1 MNFLSEYTNKYFK
14 KNGLLSESLD
24 YFEYR
29 ENQHYMALDV
39 SDVIEN
45 GGIAILEAGTGIGK
59 TFAYLIPAILSGE
72 RVVIATKS
80 KNLQEQLF
88 FKDIELIKKV
98 IPFAFKSIYIKGR
111 NNYICLEKLSKISI
125 SNVFFK
131 NNLVKI
137 INKWVKKTK
146 FGDISELN
154 ELSSDPLIHSVTSSS
169 ETCKGSKCGFFKD
182 CFVYKLKIE
191 AEKSDLII
199 VNYHLLF
206 ADYRIKNEG
215 FGKVVPEYKYLVC
228 DEAHSIEEIATEYLG
243 DLISKYYLLNLVK
256 DLENNNLSK
265 INKLN
270 NSIEEFFLNINA
282 VVTENNRKNIDEIIN
297 PKITSKADELMNM
310 LSETCSEL
318 SGGKSEDAEL
328 LVARIK
334 NCIRIIDEIFFNK
347 DFSKVKWVERT
358 KKNTL
363 LKCFP
368 VDVSSELKDLFYN
381 LKGGVF
387 TSATLSVNGSFDFF
401 KSRLGLELTDK
412 EKIYPSLFDFSKQ
425 SLLFIPKGLPEPS
438 SNKFINGFCK
448 IISEL
453 LCITNGN
460 AFILFTNLKNM
471 NLVAEYLKKRNDY
484 NIMVQGETSNVDM
497 INRFKRENNSVLLG
511 SYSFWEGI
519 DIQGDNLSLVA
530 IEKLPFAVPSDPLKK
545 ARIDTIKE
553 NNGNPFY
560 EYQIPEAV
568 MLLKQGIGR
577 LIRSKKDR
585 GIVAIFDSRMFGK
598 SYGKIFLKNLPEMK
612 MYHTVKT
619 LKEKFSEIS

>member
-438 SNKFINGFCK
+438 SGKFINGFCK

>member
-519 DIQGDNLSLVA
+519 DIQGDNLLLVA